1 MYHYSREVYHI
12 SRELYHK
19 SGLGHAELYHNSFGQ
34 MALTSCGHRCYRE
47 YRNSTIYRNALYK
60 GQQGRGERAKR
71 AVELSISVDE
81 TATRAMW
88 KEILRAAGLEDWRSL
103 TARRWTIDQ
112 LSKSLPQ
119 SLPRI
124 AP

>member
-19 SGLGHAELYHNSFGQ
+19 SALGHAELYHNSFGQ
-34 MALTSCGHRCYRE
+34 MALTSCSRRCYGE

-71 AVELSISVDE
+71 AIELSIGVDE
-81 TATRAMW
+81 MATRVMW
-88 KEILRAAGLEDWRSL
+88 KEILRLAGLEGWGWL
-103 TARRWTIDQ
+103 TARCWAIDQ
-112 LSKSLPQ
+112 LSKSLP
-119 SLPRI
+119 
-124 AP
+124 